1 MTRLFID
8 ALWHAPAVV
17 LLSSPP
23 LQGGAHVYVCGD
35 AKYMAA
41 DVHQAL
47 LRTLQEEGGKSP
59 SEAEEYMSKLEGAE
73 RYQRDVWVT

>member
-1 MTRLFID
+1 M
-8 ALWHAPAVV
+8 
-17 LLSSPP
+17 
-23 LQGGAHVYVCGD
+23 YVCGD